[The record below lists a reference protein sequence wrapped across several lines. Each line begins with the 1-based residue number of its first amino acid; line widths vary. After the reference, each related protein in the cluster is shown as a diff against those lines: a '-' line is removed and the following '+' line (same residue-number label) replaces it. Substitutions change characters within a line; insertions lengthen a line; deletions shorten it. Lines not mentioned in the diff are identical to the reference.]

1 MCNPVDIALCEPPP
15 FFVGVNGY
23 LSVTDGS
30 SVWLI
35 VVTCEAL
42 QATASRP
49 ERSLKR
55 LLRFADLYV
64 DLAESALARG
74 EDEDGKIWIFERD
87 ILASRRTIPPLNVA
101 RGSRM
106 I

>member
-101 RGSRM
+101 RGSGM